1 MSLILNIDTAI
12 ETASICLSEDKNVLQ
27 LSINEN
33 QKDHAT
39 WLTVAIQKMMKDS
52 GYKLNQLKAIA
63 VTIGPGSY
71 TGLRV
76 GLSAAKGL
84 CYALNFPLITIGT
97 LEMMAIAAKDEPIDL
112 LCPMIDARRMEVF
125 TAVYDKKLEEIKPP
139 HALILD
145 NNSFTKLLSSNSI
158 LFFGNG
164 SKKLET
170 VLQHPNAVFKNINSN
185 ASHMASLATDRLMT
199 LQFADLA
206 YVEPLYLKEFFTPV
220 RKPSL

>member
-33 QKDHAT
+33 QKDHAA
-39 WLTVAIQKMMKDS
+39 WLTVAIQKMMKNA
-52 GYKLNQLKAIA
+52 GCELHQLNAIA

-76 GLSAAKGL
+76 GLAAAKGL
-84 CYALNFPLITIGT
+84 CYVLNIPLITIGT
-97 LEMMAIAAKDEPIDL
+97 LEMMGVAAQDEPIDL

-125 TAVYDKKLEEIKPP
+125 TAVYAKNLKEVRPP
-139 HALILD
+139 HALIID
-145 NNSFTKLLSSNSI
+145 KNSFDDFLTTNTI

-164 SKKLET
+164 SKKLQT
-170 VLQHPNAVFKNINSN
+170 VLHHPNAVYKNINSN
-185 ASHMASLATDRLMT
+185 ASHMASLAADRLMT

-206 YVEPLYLKEFFTPV
+206 YVEPLYLKEFFTPA